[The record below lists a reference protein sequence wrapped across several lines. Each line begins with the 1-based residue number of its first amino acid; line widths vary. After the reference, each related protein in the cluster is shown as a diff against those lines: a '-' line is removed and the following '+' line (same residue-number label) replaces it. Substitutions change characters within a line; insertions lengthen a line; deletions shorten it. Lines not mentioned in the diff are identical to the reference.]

1 MSEAYILLNVN
12 YKDLSRIIEEAK
24 KVSFVKTVKSV
35 YGIYDIIIVL
45 ESDNLQELKNAI
57 DVNISSIKGIT
68 NLTTIISVS

>member
-12 YKDLSRIIEEAK
+12 YKDQSRIIEEAK

-35 YGIYDIIIVL
+35 YGIYDIIIIL

-57 DVNISSIKGIT
+57 DVDISSIKGIT
-68 NLTTIISVS
+68 NLTPIISVS

>member
-12 YKDLSRIIEEAK
+12 YKDQSRIIEEAK

-35 YGIYDIIIVL
+35 YGIYDIIIIL

-57 DVNISSIKGIT
+57 DVDISSIKGIA

>member
-12 YKDLSRIIEEAK
+12 YKDQSRIIEEAK

-57 DVNISSIKGIT
+57 DVDISSIKGIT
-68 NLTTIISVS
+68 NLTPIISVS

>member
-12 YKDLSRIIEEAK
+12 YKDQQRIIEEAK
-24 KVSFVKTVKSV
+24 KISFVKAVKSV
-35 YGIYDIIIVL
+35 YGIYDIIVIL

-57 DVNISSIKGIT
+57 DVDISIIKGIT

>member
-12 YKDLSRIIEEAK
+12 YKDQSRIIEEAK

-35 YGIYDIIIVL
+35 YGIYDIIVIL

-68 NLTTIISVS
+68 NLTAIISVS

>member
-12 YKDLSRIIEEAK
+12 YKDISRIIEEAK

>member
-12 YKDLSRIIEEAK
+12 YKDQSRIIEEAK
-24 KVSFVKTVKSV
+24 KVPFVKTVKSV
-35 YGIYDIIIVL
+35 YGIYDIIIIL

-57 DVNISSIKGIT
+57 DVNISSIQGIT